1 MTRSRR
7 GAVDRSRS
15 KTASSTVGQSRPSP
29 ITGAN
34 ASARWR
40 SSWPLE
46 RSHDSHRYQAT
57 GTPAL
62 DANLATRVVLPEP
75 AGATSRPRR
84 RPQSRLMTASSRTRP
99 YESAAGTRSLAAT
112 NGVPVSGSMV
122 RGIFTTSGPPNVGRG
137 GMCGLCPGKGGR
149 LGSREAH
156 CTGEL
161 ETHEVEHVAVARTH
175 VPVVVRVVAAAEC
188 EHDLRACPRSHDET
202 DAGARRGCAIPEG
215 GEGACLQPEVV
226 AEVGTVVGVRPAV
239 GAVIGD
245 ASRCGP
251 EVESAHR
258 DDGRTVA
265 IWRERDRLHDQWRRR
280 WQCGAGRR
288 SRTR

>member
-46 RSHDSHRYQAT
+46 RSQDSHRYQAT

-75 AGATSRPRR
+75 AGATSRPSR

-112 NGVPVSGSMV
+112 SGVLVSGSAV
-122 RGIFTTSGPPNVGRG
+122 RGIFTASSGPLNVGRG
-137 GMCGLCPGKGGR
+137 GMCGLCPGNGGWP
-149 LGSREAH
+149 GSREAH

-161 ETHEVEHVAVARTH
+161 ETHEVEHIAVARTH
-175 VPVVVRVVAAAEC
+175 VPVVVRVVAAAKC

-202 DAGARRGCAIPEG
+202 DAGARRGCSLSER
-215 GEGACLQPEVV
+215 GEVACLEPEVV
-226 AEVGTVVGVRPAV
+226 AEVVTVVGVRPAV

-245 ASRCGP
+245 ARRCGA

-265 IWRERDRLHDQWRRR
+265 IWRERDRLHD
-280 WQCGAGRR
+280 
-288 SRTR
+288 